1 MTRALANTLASF
13 PRAPLLD
20 GPTPI
25 QRAHRL
31 EQALGADAS
40 GIGLYLKRDD
50 FMALGGGG
58 NKLRKLEFH
67 FGEALRQQIDT
78 VITVGGLQSNHAR
91 LTATAAARLG
101 LACELVLT
109 QSAVVSGIDYEHN
122 GNRLLDE
129 LFGARLHLLPAGSDS
144 LAVANERA
152 TQLREAGRKV
162 LVIPIGGSTALGSLG
177 YARCAEEIVQQ
188 EAGLGL
194 RFQGVFVPNGSAGT
208 HAGLAAGF
216 AAMGRGA
223 AVVKSWSV
231 LADEAVSIERT
242 WQLTRDTLDLL
253 GHQLPLERASIRID
267 GSQLGSAYGAPTEA
281 MLEAVRL
288 LARSEGLL
296 VDPVYSGK
304 ALAGL
309 LADLRAGRH
318 QPGDNLLF
326 VMTGGSP
333 GLYAYRQTFQPA

>member
-1 MTRALANTLASF
+1 MTASLDNTLATF
-13 PRAPLLD
+13 PRARLLE

-25 QRAHRL
+25 QRAYRL
-31 EQALGADAS
+31 EQHLGAAAK
-40 GIGLYLKRDD
+40 GVGLYLKRDD

-67 FGEALRQQIDT
+67 LGAALHQYIDT
-78 VITVGGLQSNHAR
+78 VITVGGVQSNHAR
-91 LTATAAARLG
+91 LTAAAAARLG
-101 LACELVLT
+101 LDCELVLT
-109 QSAVVSGIDYEHN
+109 QSAAVSGLDYESN

-129 LFGARLHLLPAGSDS
+129 LFGAKLHLLPAGADS
-144 LAVANERA
+144 LAVANQRA
-152 TQLREAGRKV
+152 AQLQEAGRKV
-162 LVIPIGGSTALGSLG
+162 LVIPVGGSTALGSLG
-177 YARCAEEIVQQ
+177 YVSCAREIIQQ
-188 EAGLGL
+188 AAQLELYFE
-194 RFQGVFVPNGSAGT
+194 RVFVANGSAGT

-216 AAMGRGA
+216 EVLGRGA
-223 AVVKSWSV
+223 ALVKSWAV
-231 LADEAVSIERT
+231 LAEETVSAERT
-242 WQLTRDTLDLL
+242 WQLARDTLDLL
-253 GHQLPLERASIRID
+253 GHPHALERASIQVD
-267 GSQLGSAYGAPTEA
+267 GSQRGSAYGVPTEA

-309 LADLRAGRH
+309 LADLRDGRY

-333 GLYAYRQTFQPA
+333 GLYAYRESLQQA